1 MRTERNMKTKGFV
14 YLASTAI
21 LLAASANSV
30 FAEEASHTVND
41 RQ

>member
-1 MRTERNMKTKGFV
+1 MKTKGLV

-30 FAEEASHTVND
+30 FADETN
-41 RQ
+41 